1 MKEKGQKENKMSK
14 KRDRKREIKEIQ
26 NKTEIK

>member
-26 NKTEIK
+26 NKTEIN